1 MVDMAD
7 LSDAKRR
14 VVDHLVSRDHATT
27 TEIAEALGLTDA
39 AIRQHLDMLVDAKLV
54 EKIALRPTGRGRPP
68 TAFRLRPTAHDHLPD
83 RHDALS
89 IELLDAVKTAL
100 GEDALTQVL
109 AARAGYQEETYTAL
123 LPPSRS
129 ALEKRVATLASLRTN
144 EGYVAESIP
153 AKDGSFVLVE
163 HHCPIADAARAC
175 GGLCDSELA
184 VFQRVLGPAVTV
196 ERTQHVM
203 AGDARCAYTIRS
215 KRR

>member
-1 MVDMAD
+1 MVHMAD

-68 TAFRLRPTAHDHLPD
+68 TAFRLRPTAHEHLPD

-89 IELLDAVKTAL
+89 TELLDAVKTAL

-203 AGDARCAYTIRS
+203 AGDARCAYTIRP